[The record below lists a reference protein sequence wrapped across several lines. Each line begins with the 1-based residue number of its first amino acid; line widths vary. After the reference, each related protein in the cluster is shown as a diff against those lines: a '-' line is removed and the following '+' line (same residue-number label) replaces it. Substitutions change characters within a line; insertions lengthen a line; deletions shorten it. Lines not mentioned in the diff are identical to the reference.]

1 MFVLI
6 FPVFFT
12 GKRVRVYFTGEI
24 LGGKRLGGHNGHAML
39 SHVSKNILLLSPGTM
54 HTFVCKYG
62 FHPPLL
68 SLAQRQAIAIVPVHG
83 SSHLVTVLL
92 RAKPFS
98 VDQDIV
104 WL

>member
-1 MFVLI
+1 
-6 FPVFFT
+6 
-12 GKRVRVYFTGEI
+12 
-24 LGGKRLGGHNGHAML
+24 
-39 SHVSKNILLLSPGTM
+39 M

-92 RAKPFS
+92 RAKPLS

>member
-1 MFVLI
+1 
-6 FPVFFT
+6 
-12 GKRVRVYFTGEI
+12 
-24 LGGKRLGGHNGHAML
+24 ML
-39 SHVSKNILLLSPGTM
+39 SHVSKNILLLLPGTM

-68 SLAQRQAIAIVPVHG
+68 SLAQRQAIAIVPVNISG
-83 SSHLVTVLL
+83 HLLIVLL
-92 RAKPFS
+92 RAKPFN